1 MNTLGPARTRKKCK
15 SVKNLFNCKICDY
28 TTSNKQHMT
37 KHLMTRKHRV
47 LAQGPGK
54 SVKE

>member
-1 MNTLGPARTRKKCK
+1 MDPLGPAKSVNEEK
-15 SVKNLFNCKICDY
+15 SVKILFNCKICDY